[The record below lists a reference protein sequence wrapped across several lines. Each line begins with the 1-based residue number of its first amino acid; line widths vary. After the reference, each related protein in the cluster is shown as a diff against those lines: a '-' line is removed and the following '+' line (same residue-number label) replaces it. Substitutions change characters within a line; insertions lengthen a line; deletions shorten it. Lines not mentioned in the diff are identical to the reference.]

1 MPFYHDYLKI
11 GQIFRLV
18 GDQKDAIK
26 ANVEHFVFPNV

>member
-26 ANVEHFVFPNV
+26 ANDHKSFLREN